1 MSRIVLLCVAILG
14 VAVLGAAMPVLMAP
28 AMAGE
33 PVLGIDELAPKLL
46 PAVVNIFNTH
56 LPDVPAQQGTS
67 DPAATAPA
75 EPKRSLGSGFIID
88 PSGIIVTNAH
98 VIKDADMI
106 SVTLQDNTTLR
117 AALIGASAIAD
128 LAVLKVSAVKP
139 LPTVGFGD
147 SHAIRVGE
155 PVIAIGNPLGLGG
168 SVTAGIVSALNRDI
182 LTSPY
187 DDYIQT
193 DASINHGNS
202 GGPLFNLRGEVV
214 GINTALYAPA
224 GQSGSIGLG
233 FAIPANDAQFVIRQ
247 LIENGT
253 VRAGF
258 LGAHIQPMTQD
269 IAAAIGL
276 DGVQGALVD
285 DVVPEGPASKAGLR
299 YGDVITRAGD
309 QDLSDPRAVARA
321 ISQTPIGQ
329 VVDLSIW
336 RDGEKHEVQVTVAEW
351 PGDEGQAAGVPS
363 PAAKVV
369 QGDSTN
375 LGLQLSE
382 LTSELRQRYDVPD
395 DQEGVLVTAV
405 APWSTADERGVR
417 AGDLVLKVQMTD
429 VRAPQDIIGR
439 LQDLRR
445 QGRRYVLLLVQND
458 DGSRSVALPLGDR

>member
-1 MSRIVLLCVAILG
+1 MRA
-14 VAVLGAAMPVLMAP
+14 AV
-28 AMAGE
+28 
-33 PVLGIDELAPKLL
+33 I
-46 PAVVNIFNTH
+46 
-56 LPDVPAQQGTS
+56 GTS
-67 DPAATAPA
+67 T
-75 EPKRSLGSGFIID
+75 
-88 PSGIIVTNAH
+88 
-98 VIKDADMI
+98 M
-106 SVTLQDNTTLR
+106 
-117 AALIGASAIAD
+117 AD
-128 LAVLKVSAVKP
+128 LAVLKVNAVKP

-147 SHAIRVGE
+147 SRAIRVGE

-193 DASINHGNS
+193 DASINHGSS

-233 FAIPANDAQFVIRQ
+233 FAIPAHDAQFVIRQ

-285 DVVPEGPASKAGLR
+285 DVVPGGPASKAGLR

-309 QDLSDPRAVARA
+309 EDLSDPRAVARA
-321 ISQTPIGQ
+321 ISQAPIGQ
-329 VVDLSIW
+329 VVDLLIW
-336 RDGEKHEVQVTVAEW
+336 RDGGTHTVQVTVAEW
-351 PGDEGQAAGVPS
+351 PGDDAPAAAAPS
-363 PAAKVV
+363 PAAKTM

-382 LTSELRQRYDVPD
+382 LTSDLRQRYDVPD
-395 DQEGVLVTAV
+395 DQEGVLVTGV
-405 APWSTADERGVR
+405 APWSTADERG
-417 AGDLVLKVQMTD
+417 
-429 VRAPQDIIGR
+429 
-439 LQDLRR
+439 
-445 QGRRYVLLLVQND
+445 
-458 DGSRSVALPLGDR
+458 DGLAILC

>member
-1 MSRIVLLCVAILG
+1 MSRIAMVCLAILR
-14 VAVLGAAMPVLMAP
+14 PVLMAP
-28 AMAGE
+28 ATAGE
-33 PVLGIDELAPKLL
+33 PVRGIDELVPKLL

-56 LPDVPAQQGTS
+56 MPDAPEQQG
-67 DPAATAPA
+67 AADAAAPAPA
-75 EPKRSLGSGFIID
+75 EPRRSLGSGFIID

-117 AALIGASAIAD
+117 AALLGSSPIAD

-139 LPTVGFGD
+139 LPVVGFGD
-147 SHAIRVGE
+147 SRAIRVGE

-202 GGPLFNLRGEVV
+202 GGPLFNLRGEVI

-269 IAAAIGL
+269 IAAAMGL
-276 DGVQGALVD
+276 DGVAGALVD
-285 DVVPEGPASKAGLR
+285 DVVPGGPASKAGLR
-299 YGDVITRAGD
+299 YGDVITRAGE

-321 ISQTPIGQ
+321 ISQSPIGQ
-329 VVDLSIW
+329 AVDLSIW
-336 RDGEKHEVQVTVAEW
+336 RDGKQQKVQVTVAEW
-351 PGDEGQAAGVPS
+351 PGDEGQAAGAPS
-363 PAAKVV
+363 QAPKVA
-369 QGDSTN
+369 QGDSAN

-395 DQEGVLVTAV
+395 DQEGVLVTGV

-417 AGDLVLKVQMTD
+417 AGDLVLKVQMAD
-429 VRAPQDIIGR
+429 VRAPQDIIAR
-439 LQDLRR
+439 LQDLRHE
-445 QGRRYVLLLVQND
+445 GRRYVLLLVRND
-458 DGSRSVALPLGDR
+458 DGSRSVALPLGER